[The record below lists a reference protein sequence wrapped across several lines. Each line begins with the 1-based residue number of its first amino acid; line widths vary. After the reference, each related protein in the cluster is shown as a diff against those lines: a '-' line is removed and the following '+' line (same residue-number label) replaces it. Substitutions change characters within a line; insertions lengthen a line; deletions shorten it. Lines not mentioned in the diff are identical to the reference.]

1 VTINGGGGLLT
12 DGSDGVQMQFNRPN
26 CGESFKF
33 VGKHNYYQDS
43 PSEGCDVGF
52 SLNIGGTG
60 YTSFNG
66 SRSST
71 ALSNQSKFDTL
82 AITNLTGSANTTGAT
97 TTGDGSVVMTYVKTI
112 SGRRYEVRRTI
123 SYTYPNYYYTDVYDI
138 TIPAGNTA
146 VVKLYKG
153 GDTAP
158 NEDDQANDMLLTVP
172 VRNIQS
178 VNDGAGILIGMKE
191 ILQPVNMSTFEGAV
205 GIYYNTPYSN
215 VTAGNDIGFQND
227 PNRHD
232 AGFMIQY
239 TIGSTPGTYR
249 EENYTYA
256 GFQKVNLEASWGTTL
271 PIDVGDTT
279 TLNLTMANA
288 FLSSKTTLGYT
299 FTLPANLVL
308 GATTNNCGGS
318 VTVSGQTITLTGG
331 SLNALTNC
339 LVSVQVGSSTT
350 GTYGFTAASATS
362 FTSVDMGNAVGSAS
376 ITFVAPL
383 YTKTPSSTATG
394 TATATDT
401 VTPTDTA
408 TETPSHTLTPS
419 KTFTRTPSNTSTAT
433 NTPTVTNTESAT
445 ATHTPTSVAKAL
457 RKAVV
462 GAHFTLALL
471 EDDTLATWGA
481 ENRHGETIIPPAL
494 KNMRFKDVAACVS
507 SALALTVDGRVYGWG
522 ENIYGEATIPVFAQS
537 GIKAIAGGGRFV
549 LAIRDNGTVVA
560 WGRNDFRQLEVPGNL
575 RDVIAIAAGDR
586 HAVALKSDGTVVAW
600 GDGRAGQT
608 RVPPGLRN
616 VIKISAGE
624 NHTLALL
631 DNGRI
636 VGWGANDRGQI
647 SIPTTLRDVV
657 HIGAGRRYSVAV
669 RLDGTITGWGST
681 DKGVRNFPAGLN
693 SVVVLGVAHINTVLG
708 LRDGT
713 IISIGDP
720 EFGGL
725 VSRTPTNTSM
735 PTLTASE
742 TLPPTDTLT
751 PSNTKT
757 LTPSITLTRS
767 RTPTRTR

>member
-1 VTINGGGGLLT
+1 
-12 DGSDGVQMQFNRPN
+12 MQFNIN
-26 CGESFKF
+26 GCGESFNF
-33 VGKHNYYQDS
+33 RGTINYYN
-43 PSEGCDVGF
+43 GCDVGISF
-52 SLNIGGTG
+52 NIGGTG
-60 YTSFNG
+60 YTTFNG
-66 SRSST
+66 SGASGD
-71 ALSNQSKFDTL
+71 LSNQNKFDTL
-82 AITNLTGSANTTGAT
+82 AITNLTGSANTTGAS
-97 TTGDGSVVMTYVKTI
+97 TTGDGSVVMIYTKTI
-112 SGRRYEVRRTI
+112 AGRRYELKRTI
-123 SYTYPNYYYTDVYDI
+123 SYTYPNYYYKDEYDI
-138 TIPAGNTA
+138 IIPAGNTA
-146 VVKLYKG
+146 TVKLYKG

-158 NEDDQANDMLLTVP
+158 GGVDRANDMLSTVP
-172 VRNIQS
+172 VRDLQS
-178 VNDGAGILIGMKE
+178 VNPAAGVVIGMKE

-205 GIYYNTPYSN
+205 GVDYSN
-215 VTAGNDIGFQND
+215 PYPDVVAGNDIGFQNN
-227 PNRHD
+227 PNTHD

-239 TIGSTPGTYR
+239 TIGSTPGTYH

-256 GFQKVNLEASWGTTL
+256 GFQKINLEASWGTTL

-288 FLSSKTTLGYT
+288 FLTTKTGLGYT
-299 FTLPANLVL
+299 FTLPANLTI
-308 GATTNNCGGS
+308 GATTNSCGGT
-318 VTVSGQTITLTGG
+318 VTVVGQTISLAGG
-331 SLNALTNC
+331 ALNALTNC
-339 LVSVQVGSSTT
+339 LVSAVIGSTT
-350 GTYGFTAASATS
+350 PGTYGFTAASATS
-362 FTSVDMGNAVGSAS
+362 LTSVDMGNAVGSAT

-383 YTKTPSSTATG
+383 YTKTPSRTATG
-394 TATATDT
+394 TSTPTDT
-401 VTPTDTA
+401 VTPTDTS

-419 KTFTRTPSNTSTAT
+419 KTFTRTPSNTPTAT
-433 NTPTVTNTESAT
+433 NTPTVTNTASAT
-445 ATHTPTSVAKAL
+445 ATATPTSVSSAL

-471 EDDTLATWGA
+471 QDDTLATWGA

-522 ENIYGEATIPVFAQS
+522 ENVYGEATIPVFAQS
-537 GIKAIAGGGRFV
+537 GIKAITGGGRFV

-560 WGRNDFRQLEVPGNL
+560 WGRNDFRQTEVPANL

-631 DNGRI
+631 DNGRV

-647 SIPTTLRDVV
+647 SIPATLRDVV
-657 HIGAGRRYSVAV
+657 HIGAGRRYSVAAM
-669 RLDGTITGWGST
+669 LDGTITGWGST
-681 DKGVRNFPAGLN
+681 DKGVRNFPPRLD
-693 SVVVLGVAHINTVLG
+693 SVVVIGVAHINTVIG

-725 VSRTPTNTSM
+725 VSRTPTRTSM